1 MILLAD
7 DNPVVREA
15 TSRLLRLMGCE
26 VDCVCDGVA
35 AIEAAGRRAYDII
48 LLDIQMPVM
57 GGVEAAAIICRQSG
71 GRKAPARIVV
81 ISAEADGLEFDPES
95 GIESM
100 ITKPIRAS
108 DLRQLLRIS

>member
-1 MILLAD
+1 
-7 DNPVVREA
+7 
-15 TSRLLRLMGCE
+15 MGCE

-35 AIEAAGRRAYDII
+35 AIEAASRRTYEII

-57 GGVEAAAIICRQSG
+57 GGVEAAGIIYRQSE
-71 GRKAPARIVV
+71 GRNAPARIVM
-81 ISAEADGLEFDPES
+81 ISAEDGGLEFDPES